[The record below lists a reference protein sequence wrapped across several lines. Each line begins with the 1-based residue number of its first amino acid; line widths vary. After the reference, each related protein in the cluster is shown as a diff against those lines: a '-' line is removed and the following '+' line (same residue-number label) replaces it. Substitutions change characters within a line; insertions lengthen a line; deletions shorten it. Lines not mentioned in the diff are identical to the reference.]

1 MDKRREV
8 GCGDQQ
14 CWSSGKKNT
23 ARQLYNYK
31 TTFDE
36 NLKNIKS
43 YGMKSG
49 WKQDFA
55 QNIIDTI

>member
-1 MDKRREV
+1 MVTNNV
-8 GCGDQQ
+8 GLQV
-14 CWSSGKKNT
+14 KKNT

-55 QNIIDTI
+55 QNIIDTL